1 MELKLFKVS
10 TDRLNLIK
18 ELDDTKKQLVTALKN
33 FNGKDFGSSLNI
45 YEETLKNSG
54 EIDYLKAENLRII
67 ARLEKNQEEN
77 SKLVLLNQ
85 ELMATSS
92 LHEQEKAEFNENSAK
107 IFAVRI
113 LRNTSAQSVF

>member
-54 EIDYLKAENLRII
+54 EIEFHKVENQ
-67 ARLEKNQEEN
+67 RLTTEFEKIQEEN

-85 ELMATSS
+85 ELIAASS

-107 IFAVRI
+107 IYQLIA
-113 LRNTSAQSVF
+113 NSTE